1 MVFLALITN
10 TFREAIQ
17 KKFILIVF
25 AIISLLLILFLS
37 FLSLDSVDDMNNFMQ
52 SIGQESFRDA
62 IVVFETA
69 LISSVSFNIVFI
81 LLIILVSSFI
91 PSMLEKGNI
100 DLIISK
106 PISRTNIIIGK
117 FISTVAIVF
126 VILTYLVGC
135 IWLIV
140 SLKTGVWHFPFLY
153 SIIGFTFIFAVLYS
167 LILLVGLISQNTII
181 SILVNL
187 LLFFPITGILSTRE
201 TTIYTFVSNDTVKF
215 IINFFYYILPKPW
228 DMHDMVL
235 KIIAGQSVESWQPVI
250 TSAIFMLTML
260 TLSIYYFKK
269 KDY

>member
-25 AIISLLLILFLS
+25 AIISLLIILFLS
-37 FLSLDSVDDMNNFMQ
+37 FLSLDTVDDMNNFMQ
-52 SIGQESFRDA
+52 SIGQDSFRDA
-62 IVVFETA
+62 VVIFENA
-69 LISSVSFNIVFI
+69 LISSVSFNVVFI

-106 PISRTNIIIGK
+106 PISRTNIILGK
-117 FISTVAIVF
+117 FISTVIIVF
-126 VILTYLVGC
+126 FILTYLIGC

-140 SLKTGVWHFPFLY
+140 SLKTGIWHFPFLY

-167 LILLVGLISQNTII
+167 LILLIGLISQSTII
-181 SILVNL
+181 TILVNL

-201 TTIYTFVSNDTVKF
+201 QIYTFVTNGAVKGV
-215 IINFFYYILPKPW
+215 IDFFYYILPKPW
-228 DMHDMVL
+228 DMHDMIL
-235 KIIAGQSVESWQPVI
+235 KLIAGEQIASWQPLI
-250 TSAIFMLTML
+250 TSTIFMLTMI
-260 TLSIYYFKK
+260 TLSIYYFSK

>member
-17 KKFILIVF
+17 KKFILIIFV
-25 AIISLLLILFLS
+25 IISLLILLFLS
-37 FLSLDSVDDMNNFMQ
+37 FLSLDTVDNMNSFIK

-62 IVVFETA
+62 VIMFENGLISQVPFFVVF
-69 LISSVSFNIVFI
+69 L
-81 LLIILVSSFI
+81 LLIIMVSSFI

-106 PISRTNIIIGK
+106 PISRTNIVLGK
-117 FISTVAIVF
+117 FISTIIIVF
-126 VILTYLVGC
+126 LILTYLVGV

-140 SLKTGVWHFPFLY
+140 SLKTGVWHFTFLL

-181 SILVNL
+181 TILVNM
-187 LLFFPITGILSTRE
+187 LLFIPITGVLSNRE
-201 TTIYTFVSNDTVKF
+201 HLIYTFITNGVVKGIIDF
-215 IINFFYYILPKPW
+215 IYYILPKPW
-228 DMHDMVL
+228 DMHDMML
-235 KIIAGQSVESWQPVI
+235 KIIAGQPVDSWQPLI
-250 TSAIFMLTML
+250 TSSIFMVTML
-260 TLSIYYFKK
+260 ALSIYYFKK